1 MREAVPSG
9 SANSTYVKVASCRS
23 EFALSTQVNMCFVNT
38 YHRCHVFTAGRG
50 AAGPAVCSGWLK
62 AAGLC
67 DLNSFCSTER
77 DVEKSRLSGSLTPC
91 GLTLCQL
98 SVCLS
103 APVSVTTVLLTTK
116 QTVAGVSGNLPDIK
130 QKLSRN
136 KQVDP

>member
-23 EFALSTQVNMCFVNT
+23 EFALSTQVNMCFVN
-38 YHRCHVFTAGRG
+38 CHVLTAGRG

-98 SVCLS
+98 SVCLHLL
-103 APVSVTTVLLTTK
+103 VS
-116 QTVAGVSGNLPDIK
+116 Q
-130 QKLSRN
+130 QCC
-136 KQVDP
+136 